1 MSHRVEHD
9 KTGVFNAFAAS
20 EVLTGRELTSNVV
33 IHLIL
38 DQLEAIRMAH
48 RDALL
53 QVLPPLPNNN
63 TKHATTTTTNTNHA
77 AAAAATTTTTINAS
91 PATGSTT
98 TSIASATAATLI
110 TTTTKLVDRQKHR
123 PFRRSSAG
131 RRRAD
136 PARICLEAG
145 LVAFG
150 RRFGF
155 PASALKGM
163 DGFKGQMEGAAS
175 RSSRDA
181 RGLTRATTIR
191 LWDGRMAGLG

>member
-1 MSHRVEHD
+1 
-9 KTGVFNAFAAS
+9 
-20 EVLTGRELTSNVV
+20 
-33 IHLIL
+33 
-38 DQLEAIRMAH
+38 MAH

-131 RRRAD
+131 RRRAA
-136 PARICLEAG
+136 PARICLEAW

-163 DGFKGQMEGAAS
+163 DGFKGQMEGCW
-175 RSSRDA
+175 
-181 RGLTRATTIR
+181 T
-191 LWDGRMAGLG
+191 GRMGMWRRPVWAWWECVHGFGRQLCPRIRDSDAEPQCMRCPLYSLPIDGLRRETRLPIHVIIIHEPQHQN